1 MAVAG
6 WPGFCL
12 VADDS
17 MRIAPRAPDVAIQSF
32 RIQDG
37 FRVELLAAE
46 PLTMDPVALEYD
58 EFGRAWVVEMSD
70 YPYTDKNRD
79 RPFTEKTDD
88 LPWGRLRVLEDLNGD
103 GRFDR
108 STIFAEELSWPTGL
122 AFWRGGVFVAAT
134 PDIWYLK
141 DLDGDLRSDLR
152 IKVYTGFRKFN
163 VQAVMNNLRWGLD
176 HKIYGAGG
184 TNGGAIVRVA
194 DPTAQPIR
202 IGTHDFRFSPEDERL
217 ELIPG
222 GARFGQTFDDWGNR
236 FICNIRNPIR
246 HAVLPADHLSRNPHH
261 LAPAPIVDVAESGD
275 TISVYRTSRVEP
287 WRALNARRLASDPVS
302 TSPRSESTAAGY
314 MTSACGLT
322 IYRGDAYPARY
333 YGLAF
338 LGEVAA
344 NLVHCQRLIPKGLT
358 FSSERVYPE
367 SEFLTSDDNWFRPV
381 NFVNA
386 PDGTLHL
393 VDMYR
398 ETIEHPWSIPDDI
411 KESLDLQSGRDRGRI
426 YRLAPPGFSSTPFP
440 VPGRMSTAELVSL
453 LRHRRAWCRETAHR
467 LLFER
472 QDPAAVPLLRAAL
485 REPDLAERAA
495 NREAQP
501 DDGGAPPAGPRELD
515 GLAIRLGRLHAIW
528 SLAGMNAL
536 AIDDLRVALRDPE
549 PRIREQAVRLSE
561 SWLVENTEIL
571 SEVCSLAGDL
581 DLRIRANVAIAVGGL
596 EEPRTIEA
604 LSLIASTE
612 PVDEWLR
619 VAVSS
624 ALPTSASSLLE
635 TLLRDR
641 LAKGVRIPAG
651 IVHGLALTIGARAE
665 STELRTALRLLEQV
679 GLPEEER
686 PDGPM
691 RAAVDAVR
699 REFLLGVGEGLA
711 RGGHTVRAVAARES
725 PRASAWIE
733 RLIDDA
739 RAIVDDDSRAAADRV
754 AALGI
759 VVREDPNAA
768 GALLSRLM
776 DSLQPLE
783 LQTAAIGAM
792 ARLADVDGA
801 RKILDAYKKLTP
813 AARSEAV
820 QQLLSRNDWIA
831 TLLDAAEREAFPLS
845 DIPSVRRSMLLKNSD
860 ASLRDRATRLFGR
873 ELPSPRG
880 EVFQAYQPA
889 LAIAGD
895 SQNGQALLRKH
906 CLTCHRYRG
915 EGHDVGPRLETIQ
928 HRAPREILL
937 HVVDPNREV
946 SPSFIE
952 FVAARKDGRIATGI
966 VVSETSS
973 SVTLRRAEGVQ
984 ETIPREEI
992 DELRESGKSIMPEGL
1007 EKQLSMR
1014 EMADILAV
1022 LTEPV
1027 RRP

>member
-1 MAVAG
+1 
-6 WPGFCL
+6 
-12 VADDS
+12 
-17 MRIAPRAPDVAIQSF
+17 
-32 RIQDG
+32 
-37 FRVELLAAE
+37 
-46 PLTMDPVALEYD
+46 MDPVALEYD

-79 RPFTEKTDD
+79 RPFTEKSDD
-88 LPWGRLRVLEDLNGD
+88 LPWGRLRVLEDLNDD

-141 DLDGDLRSDLR
+141 DLDGDLRADLR
-152 IKVYTGFRKFN
+152 TKVYTGFRKFN

-194 DPTAQPIR
+194 DPAVQPIR
-202 IGTHDFRFSPEDERL
+202 IGTHDFRFSPVDEQF

-222 GARFGQTFDDWGNR
+222 GARFGHSFDDWGNR

-246 HAVLPADHLSRNPHH
+246 HAVLPGDNLSRNPHY
-261 LAPAPIVDVAESGD
+261 LSPLPIVDVAESGD
-275 TISVYRTSRVEP
+275 TISVYRSSRVEP

-322 IYRGDAYPARY
+322 IYRGDAYPAPF

-344 NLVHCQRLIPKGLT
+344 NLVHCQRLIPRGLT
-358 FSSERVYPE
+358 FVSERVYPE

-393 VDMYR
+393 LDMYR

-426 YRLAPPGFSSTPFP
+426 YRLAPAGFQVTPFP
-440 VPGRMSTAELVSL
+440 KPGRMSTEELVAL

-472 QDPAAVPLLRAAL
+472 QDPTAVPLLRATL
-485 REPDLAERAA
+485 RDRDRDRNRAERAGPAEDNSSDPA
-495 NREAQP
+495 NGSRALES
-501 DDGGAPPAGPRELD
+501 
-515 GLAIRLGRLHAIW
+515 LAFRLGRLHALW

-536 AIDDLRVALRDPE
+536 TIDDVRLALSDPE
-549 PRIREQAVRLSE
+549 PRIREHAVRLSE
-561 SWLVENTEIL
+561 RWLADNHEIL
-571 SEVCSLAGDL
+571 ADVCSLAADL
-581 DLRIRANVAIAVGGL
+581 DLRVRANVALVVGGL
-596 EEPRTIEA
+596 SNDRAIEA
-604 LSLIASTE
+604 LATIGSTG
-612 PVDEWLR
+612 PLDEWMR
-619 VAVSS
+619 AAVLST
-624 ALPTSASSLLE
+624 APTTASRLLASLV
-635 TLLRDR
+635 RDR
-641 LAKGVRIPAG
+641 LGNGAPIPAG
-651 IVHGLALTIGARAE
+651 IVQGLALTIGARAE
-665 STELRTALRLLEQV
+665 PTELRSALQSLDAV
-679 GLPEEER
+679 VPASDDR
-686 PDGPM
+686 PGGPT

-711 RGGHTVRAVAARES
+711 RQRRTVRAMAES
-725 PRASAWIE
+725 EYPRAAVWIAQ
-733 RLIDDA
+733 LIDDA
-739 RAIVDDDSRAAADRV
+739 RTVVIDDSRATVDRL

-759 VVREDPNAA
+759 LAREDHDMAHE
-768 GALLSRLM
+768 LLPRLM
-776 DSLQPLE
+776 DSLHPLD
-783 LQTAAIGAM
+783 LQIAAIQTL
-792 ARLADVDGA
+792 ARLAQVDGA
-801 RKILDAYKKLTP
+801 HTLLAAYRKLTP
-813 AARSEAV
+813 TARSEAV
-820 QQLLSRNDWIA
+820 QQMLARNDWIA
-831 TLLDAAEREAFPLS
+831 TLLEAAERNAFPLS
-845 DIPSVRRSMLLKNSD
+845 DIPPVRRAMLLKNSD
-860 ASLRDRATRLFGR
+860 AAIRDRAARLFGR

-889 LAIAGD
+889 LAMSGNL
-895 SQNGQALLRKH
+895 QNGQALLRKH
-906 CLTCHRYRG
+906 CLTCHRLRG

-928 HRAPREILL
+928 HRTPREILL
-937 HVVDPNREV
+937 HLVDPNREV
-946 SPSFIE
+946 SPGYIE
-952 FVAARKDGRIATGI
+952 FIAVRKDGRIATGI
-966 VVSETSS
+966 VVSETSA
-973 SVTLRRAEGVQ
+973 SVTLRRAEGIQ

-992 DELRESGKSIMPEGL
+992 DELKESGKSIMPEGL
-1007 EKQLSMR
+1007 EKQLSMQ
-1014 EMADILAV
+1014 EMADILAL
-1022 LTEPV
+1022 LTEPA